1 MGANPLEAL
10 GAGGLNEDNQLVA
23 AGMKDRAH
31 LTLDVAVI
39 DGVPEVHRPT
49 TDRALAG
56 LSGEKGAPLLQRG
69 AVIPG
74 ARSDGRP
81 VFLAKD
87 TPIARGGGTALAL
100 ATAAPAQ
107 PVVRLVYGHPL
118 AVLLRFSLATG
129 KRWKARGVRS
139 HSIALAV
146 LGDSGFLFFGREA
159 GTALGRHPEQ
169 W

>member
-1 MGANPLEAL
+1 LW
-10 GAGGLNEDNQLVA
+10 AGGFSEGDELVA
-23 AGMKDRAH
+23 SRMKDRAH
-31 LTLDVAVI
+31 LTLDVTVI
-39 DGVPEVHRPT
+39 DGVPELDRPT

-56 LSGEKGAPLLQRG
+56 LSGENGAPLLQRG
-69 AVIPG
+69 SVIPG
-74 ARSDGRP
+74 ARGDVRP
-81 VFLAKD
+81 VLLAKD

-118 AVLLRFSLATG
+118 TVLLRFSLPTG

-146 LGDSGFLFFGREA
+146 LGDSAFLFFGREA
-159 GTALGRHPEQ
+159 GATLGRHPEQ